1 MPINQDF
8 TQKQLEAV
16 RHIRNS
22 MVRQGRTPSVRD
34 LMTALDYKS
43 PRSVQDILEQLQE
56 KGVIMKLRSGHYQL
70 LVDPVLT
77 GAHTQTVDVPLL
89 GSVACGKPIL
99 AEENIEGYIP
109 VSTAIAKP
117 GARHFFLHARGDS
130 MDKAGIKEGNI
141 VLVRQQSAANEG
153 ERVVALIDNEA
164 TIKEYRRSN
173 GVVVLM
179 PRSTN
184 PKHKPIIVTDDF
196 QVQGVVV
203 AVISSLE

>member
-1 MPINQDF
+1 MQTDLDF
-8 TQKQLEAV
+8 TPKQLEAV
-16 RHIRNS
+16 RCIRNS
-22 MVRQGRTPSVRD
+22 MVRQGRTPSVRE
-34 LMTALDYKS
+34 LMSALDYKS
-43 PRSVQDILEQLQE
+43 PRSAQDILEQLEE

-77 GAHTQTVDVPLL
+77 GAHAQTVDVPVL

-117 GARHFFLHARGDS
+117 GARHFFLHAYGDS
-130 MDKAGIKEGNI
+130 MNQAGIQEGDI
-141 VLVRQQSAANEG
+141 VLVRQQSTANEG

-164 TIKEYRRSN
+164 MIKEYRRSN

-179 PRSTN
+179 PRSSN

-196 QVQGVVV
+196 QVQGVVA
-203 AVISSLE
+203 AVISNLG